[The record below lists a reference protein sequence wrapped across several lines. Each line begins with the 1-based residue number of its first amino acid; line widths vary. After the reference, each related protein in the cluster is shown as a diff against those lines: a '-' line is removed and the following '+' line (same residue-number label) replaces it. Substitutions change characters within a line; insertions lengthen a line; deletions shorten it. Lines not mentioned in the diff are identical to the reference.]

1 MLYEYYFQ
9 DEFPPFKYLDF
20 FQNVLMNGS
29 MHLFLLIYVYFWPHH
44 AACGILVPQPGIKP
58 ALPMLGAQNLP
69 LDHQE
74 SPLIFFFL
82 I

>member
-1 MLYEYYFQ
+1 
-9 DEFPPFKYLDF
+9 
-20 FQNVLMNGS
+20 

-74 SPLIFFFL
+74 SPLIFFFFNMRYPKKL
-82 I
+82 LKTRQTYLWVR